1 MQSISR
7 LSNRVS
13 GLQTRKAVGQVRT
26 WMATYQD
33 NETMITSG
41 IYEKG
46 KSPLVD
52 IAIEKHQP
60 IEEFLIQ
67 EEYEPST
74 IPQMLKKLSE
84 LTGIEIPEEE
94 YVESPS
100 IMIPTTAQIT
110 DAQAKMTEEI

>member
-1 MQSISR
+1 MPRTKKEQVVFNGTGRRKSSIA
-7 LSNRVS
+7 RVRIMS
-13 GLQTRKAVGQVRT
+13 G
-26 WMATYQD
+26 
-33 NETMITSG
+33 
-41 IYEKG
+41 KG
-46 KSPLVD
+46 KSHLVD